1 MTKEK
6 LKLSLLD
13 DYIQVIQVNKI
24 CVNLKFL
31 SLNQDCQ
38 SIVSKILNISNG
50 LLQAYD
56 KLLFKF
62 NLMNISLIVLKR
74 ELQFSYIDRLMFNE
88 HTLKKEDYNILL
100 NKIKN
105 INTRL
110 KQKINDLSLNEIE
123 QRYITQNLI
132 GEI

>member
-56 KLLFKF
+56 KLLCKF

>member
-62 NLMNISLIVLKR
+62 NLMNISLMVLKR

-88 HTLKKEDYNILL
+88 HTLKKEDYIILL

>member
-13 DYIQVIQVNKI
+13 DYIQVVQVNKI

-62 NLMNISLIVLKR
+62 NLMNISLMVLKR

-88 HTLKKEDYNILL
+88 HTLKKEDYIILL